1 MANKLK
7 IIKTDSGNQIELPVN
22 SIVNQRDGS
31 PLKIWYGTQ
40 EQYNA
45 LTTIYEDVIYLVAEN
60 LTD

>member
-1 MANKLK
+1 MAAIKILK
-7 IIKTDSGNQIELPVN
+7 SNGTDELPVN

-45 LTTIYEDVIYLVAEN
+45 LTIIYEDIIYLVAEN

>member
-1 MANKLK
+1 MAAIKILK
-7 IIKTDSGNQIELPVN
+7 SNGTDELPVN

-45 LTTIYEDVIYLVAEN
+45 LTVIYEDIIYLVAEN

>member
-1 MANKLK
+1 MAAIKILK
-7 IIKTDSGNQIELPVN
+7 SNGTDELPVN

>member
-1 MANKLK
+1 MAAIKILK
-7 IIKTDSGNQIELPVN
+7 SNGASELPVN

-45 LTTIYEDVIYLVAEN
+45 LTTIYEDIIYLVAEN

>member
-1 MANKLK
+1 MAAIKILK
-7 IIKTDSGNQIELPVN
+7 SNGTDELPVN

-45 LTTIYEDVIYLVAEN
+45 LTTIYEDIIYLVAEN

>member
-1 MANKLK
+1 MASIKILK
-7 IIKTDSGNQIELPVN
+7 SNGTDELPVN

>member
-1 MANKLK
+1 MVK
-7 IIKTDSGNQIELPVN
+7 IQTKAGTEIPVN

-45 LTTIYEDVIYLVAEN
+45 LTTIYEDIIYLVAEN

>member
-1 MANKLK
+1 MASIKILK
-7 IIKTDSGNQIELPVN
+7 SNGTDELPVN

-40 EQYNA
+40 EQYDA
-45 LTTIYEDVIYLVAEN
+45 LTAIYEDIIYLVAEN